1 MPDAF
6 EEQAVLVA
14 AEQAAAEGDT
24 IAAEG
29 HLRTLLELQTARLGP
44 EHAEVA
50 STLHNLAVVCER
62 AGRLSDA
69 EGLYRRAFT
78 VASAALP
85 PQDSLVVRCRDD
97 LSAFLEARL
106 TPLQPS
112 PDVAV
117 PPPPAQ
123 PPARPASASG
133 VRKPSPSAASRA
145 PARPASRVRPPQPP
159 SDRPSSRHYVVA
171 SAIVA
176 VLVALIVAFVM
187 RDREPAAPDP
197 VAAAPVAA
205 PAPKRAPAK
214 KAAVPAATAPAPTA
228 PGDSAD
234 VPPAAPV
241 GATAQPTPAPTPPA
255 EPATAPDPAPSAPA
269 EASSDPGGIAVTDA
283 RLCRDLSTAGAWTC
297 VPVDQPVPPGRLFFL
312 TRIEVPAT
320 TQVVHQWS
328 YGDEVVQS
336 VSLRI
341 QAAGRPGYRTY
352 SRQTIDAARAGAW
365 RVELRS
371 ADGRVLAEERFTVQ

>member
-297 VPVDQPVPPGRLFFL
+297 VPVDQPVSPGRLFFL